1 MRAFTLIVLSSFE
14 RTGWPRACSSAWLE
28 HTLDKRGVGSSN
40 LPRPTRYLAGGL
52 AQLGERLVCNQEV
65 TGSSPVFSTSLL
77 FVAGLVSL
85 VGWKFWTRGWCS
97 FSVSECDA
105 PD

>member
-1 MRAFTLIVLSSFE
+1 MCRD
-14 RTGWPRACSSAWLE
+14 
-28 HTLDKRGVGSSN
+28 HGSEDV
-40 LPRPTRYLAGGL
+40 PGTCWEPGDGGL

-77 FVAGLVSL
+77 LVADLVSL
-85 VGWKFWTRGWCS
+85 AGWKFWTRGWCS